1 MSLPSGIL
9 QRLAGVLISVCL
21 IACPVLAQS
30 LEVIDLK
37 YRTAAEVIPVL
48 QPLVE
53 QGGALTGQD
62 YKLFVRASPANLRQL
77 RAALEQ
83 IDRKPNQLLVSV
95 RRSTEQEIQLERARV
110 SGTVS
115 NRGADV
121 SVQATES
128 NARDHSSGIAS
139 VQVIEG
145 SSAFISSGSDVP
157 IVTSVAAGAGRRP
170 FAAATTSYRNVSSGF
185 LVTPRVNGTQ
195 VVLDI
200 EQQDERVANGSI
212 QTQRLTTQVSG
223 PLGEWIRL
231 GGVNETAST
240 QQRGILSRQYST
252 QSDAREIW
260 VKVESAVGRVQ
271 PDSFASLHRTIN
283 PGSLSSSSML
293 PRCSRIDGRD
303 QAQAQSAADLL
314 AIAFQPHERL
324 QDALPVCGRN
334 AGAVVRDLQ
343 HDRVRL
349 GRDAHVDAPAGRHVF
364 DGVLDQVHERL
375 REQLAVAAESSRP
388 RRRGIRA

>member
-1 MSLPSGIL
+1 MSLPRGIL
-9 QRLAGVLISVCL
+9 QRLAGVLISICL
-21 IACPVLAQS
+21 IACPVVAQS

-48 QPLVE
+48 QPLIE

-62 YKLFVRASPANLRQL
+62 YKLFVRTSPSNLRQL

-95 RRSTEQEIQLERARV
+95 RRSTEQEMQRERAQV

-115 NRGADV
+115 NRGANV
-121 SVQATES
+121 AVRATDS
-128 NARDHSSGIAS
+128 NARESGSGIAS

-145 SSAFISSGSDVP
+145 NSALISSGSDVP
-157 IVTSVAAGAGRRP
+157 IVTSVIAGAGRRP
-170 FAAATTSYRNVSSGF
+170 FAGATTSYRNVSSGF

-231 GGVNETAST
+231 GGVDESATT
-240 QQRGILSRQYST
+240 QSRGILSRQYST

-260 VKVESAVGRVQ
+260 VKVESR
-271 PDSFASLHRTIN
+271 
-283 PGSLSSSSML
+283 
-293 PRCSRIDGRD
+293 
-303 QAQAQSAADLL
+303 
-314 AIAFQPHERL
+314 
-324 QDALPVCGRN
+324 
-334 AGAVVRDLQ
+334 
-343 HDRVRL
+343 
-349 GRDAHVDAPAGRHVF
+349 
-364 DGVLDQVHERL
+364 
-375 REQLAVAAESSRP
+375 
-388 RRRGIRA
+388 

>member
-9 QRLAGVLISVCL
+9 QRLTGALISLYL
-21 IACPVLAQS
+21 ITCPVLAQS

-37 YRTAAEVIPVL
+37 YRTATEVIPVL

-77 RAALEQ
+77 RAAVEQ

-95 RRSTEQEIQLERARV
+95 RRSTQDEVQRERAGV

-121 SVQATES
+121 SVHATES
-128 NARDHSSGIAS
+128 NARDHTSGIAS

-157 IVTSVAAGAGRRP
+157 IVTSVAARAGRRP
-170 FAAATTSYRNVSSGF
+170 FAAATTGYRNVSSGF
-185 LVTPRVNGTQ
+185 VVTPRVNGKQ

-200 EQQDERVANGSI
+200 EQQDERVANGSV
-212 QTQRLTTQVSG
+212 QTQHLTTQVSG

-252 QSDAREIW
+252 QSNAREIW
-260 VKVESAVGRVQ
+260 VKVDPQ
-271 PDSFASLHRTIN
+271 
-283 PGSLSSSSML
+283 
-293 PRCSRIDGRD
+293 
-303 QAQAQSAADLL
+303 
-314 AIAFQPHERL
+314 
-324 QDALPVCGRN
+324 
-334 AGAVVRDLQ
+334 
-343 HDRVRL
+343 
-349 GRDAHVDAPAGRHVF
+349 
-364 DGVLDQVHERL
+364 
-375 REQLAVAAESSRP
+375 
-388 RRRGIRA
+388 

>member
-1 MSLPSGIL
+1 MSLPRGIL
-9 QRLAGVLISVCL
+9 QRLAGVLISTCL

-48 QPLVE
+48 QPLME

-62 YKLFVRASPANLRQL
+62 YQLFVRTSPSNLRQL

-95 RRSTEQEIQLERARV
+95 RRSTEQEMQRERAQV

-115 NRGADV
+115 NRGANVAV
-121 SVQATES
+121 SATES
-128 NARDHSSGIAS
+128 NARDGGSGIAS

-145 SSAFISSGSDVP
+145 NSALISSGSDVP
-157 IVTSVAAGAGRRP
+157 IVTSVVAGAGRRP
-170 FAAATTSYRNVSSGF
+170 FAGAATSYRNVSSGF

-231 GGVNETAST
+231 GGVNESATT
-240 QQRGILSRQYST
+240 QSRGILSRQYST
-252 QSDAREIW
+252 QSNAREIW
-260 VKVESAVGRVQ
+260 VKVESR
-271 PDSFASLHRTIN
+271 
-283 PGSLSSSSML
+283 
-293 PRCSRIDGRD
+293 
-303 QAQAQSAADLL
+303 
-314 AIAFQPHERL
+314 
-324 QDALPVCGRN
+324 
-334 AGAVVRDLQ
+334 
-343 HDRVRL
+343 
-349 GRDAHVDAPAGRHVF
+349 
-364 DGVLDQVHERL
+364 
-375 REQLAVAAESSRP
+375 
-388 RRRGIRA
+388 